1 MSVKV
6 VIPES
11 WVVASGG
18 LAEVE
23 TNGSTIGECLKQA
36 AKKSPALE
44 KLWFV
49 PEGGLS
55 KFVLLCLNGENV
67 PGNNMDQV
75 VKDGDEI
82 YPLLVIGGG

>member
-1 MSVKV
+1 MSIKV

-11 WVVASGG
+11 FLMVSGG
-18 LAEVE
+18 ITELE
-23 TNGSTIGECLKQA
+23 TTGQTVGGCLKEA
-36 AKKSPALE
+36 AKKAPGLQ
-44 KLWFV
+44 KLWFT

-55 KFVLLCLNGENV
+55 KLVLLFLNGENV
-67 PGNNMDQV
+67 SGNNLDQT

>member
-1 MSVKV
+1 MRVKV

-11 WVVASGG
+11 FLVASGG
-18 LAEVE
+18 LTEVE
-23 TNGSTIGECLKQA
+23 TSGKTIGECLKEA
-36 AKKSPALE
+36 AQNSPALE

-67 PGNNMDQV
+67 PGNNMDQA

>member
-1 MSVKV
+1 MSVTV

-18 LAEVE
+18 LTEVE
-23 TNGSTIGECLKQA
+23 TSGSTIGECLRQA
-36 AKKSPALE
+36 AQKSPALE
-44 KLWFV
+44 KLWFT

-55 KFVLLCLNGENV
+55 KFVLLCLNGESV
-67 PGNNMDQV
+67 PENNMEQT